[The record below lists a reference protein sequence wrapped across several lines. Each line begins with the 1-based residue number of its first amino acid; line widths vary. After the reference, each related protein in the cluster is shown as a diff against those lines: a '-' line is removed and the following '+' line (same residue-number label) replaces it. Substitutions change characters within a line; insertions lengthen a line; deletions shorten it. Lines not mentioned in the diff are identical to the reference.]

1 MSFLFPVDSFLLFII
16 RLPDGN
22 NIFEVTDSKNLGK

>member
-1 MSFLFPVDSFLLFII
+1 MAYLFPVDSFLVLVI
-16 RLPDGN
+16 RCPDRN